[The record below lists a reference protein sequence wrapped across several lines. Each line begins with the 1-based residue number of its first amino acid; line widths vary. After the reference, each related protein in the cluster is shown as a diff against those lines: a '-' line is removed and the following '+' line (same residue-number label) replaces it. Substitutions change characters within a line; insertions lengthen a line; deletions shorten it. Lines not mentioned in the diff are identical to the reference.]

1 MFMIPCKPRLPDWIV
16 KEDNF
21 YDARHRCL
29 PHVCALFEYP
39 ASWVASSLLLITL
52 PESSSEKIR
61 DTPLTEYQRN
71 IGCELLFVNHLGMK
85 KLLWAKDA
93 KHFTR
98 LIVVYPISPSHQ

>member
-1 MFMIPCKPRLPDWIV
+1 
-16 KEDNF
+16 
-21 YDARHRCL
+21 
-29 PHVCALFEYP
+29 LFEYP